1 MRTNSTNIGETI
13 RLLRKAREISKSEMA
28 EMIGISISHLE
39 KIEAGTRRPGI
50 DTYQKILKVVGADM
64 VIRNGAET
72 VQEQCAEKI
81 EKILMKSTESQAV
94 FMTKVVESMAQNMEL
109 VV

>member
-1 MRTNSTNIGETI
+1 MRTDGTNIGETI
-13 RLLRKAREISKSEMA
+13 RILRKERKISKAEMA
-28 EMIGISISHLE
+28 ETIGISVSHLE
-39 KIEAGTRRPGI
+39 KIESGTRRPGI
-50 DTYQKILKVVGADM
+50 DTYQKILRVVGADM

-81 EKILMKSTESQAV
+81 EEILMKSTEAQAV
-94 FMTKVVESMAQNMEL
+94 FMTKVLESMAQNMEL